1 MKFDSDSEVLQ
12 ICTARNFT
20 DENYEEDC
28 KLEQQL
34 RAGPETESIQAELD
48 KCRIEISQL
57 KE

>member
-57 KE
+57 